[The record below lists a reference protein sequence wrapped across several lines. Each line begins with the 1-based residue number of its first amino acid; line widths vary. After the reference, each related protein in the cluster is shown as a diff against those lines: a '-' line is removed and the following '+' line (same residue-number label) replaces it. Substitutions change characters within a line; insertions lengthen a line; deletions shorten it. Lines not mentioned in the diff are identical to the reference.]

1 MIYRKIEVSI
11 FAALVAAALV
21 LASPLEFAKAQETL
35 NSTINTGVTNPPQTP
50 EDLMEQCVQEG
61 FRFAGECV
69 LEARD
74 PVLSELE
81 ADEAAA
87 DLDSGNNQVIDKLSS
102 MNSTEAMKFLLELQV
117 VENLKDLWAVNME
130 LGNQTVPLSATLN
143 LTGDGWPQTMQ
154 EVIEALEARDPVL
167 SELEADE
174 AAADLDSGSNQV
186 IDKLSSMNSTEAMKL
201 LLELQ
206 VVENLKD
213 LKAVYM
219 GMDNQT
225 VS

>member
-1 MIYRKIEVSI
+1 
-11 FAALVAAALV
+11 
-21 LASPLEFAKAQETL
+21 
-35 NSTINTGVTNPPQTP
+35 
-50 EDLMEQCVQEG
+50 
-61 FRFAGECV
+61 
-69 LEARD
+69 
-74 PVLSELE
+74 
-81 ADEAAA
+81 
-87 DLDSGNNQVIDKLSS
+87 
-102 MNSTEAMKFLLELQV
+102 MNSTEAMKLLLELQV
-117 VENLKDLWAVNME
+117 VENLKDLRAVNME